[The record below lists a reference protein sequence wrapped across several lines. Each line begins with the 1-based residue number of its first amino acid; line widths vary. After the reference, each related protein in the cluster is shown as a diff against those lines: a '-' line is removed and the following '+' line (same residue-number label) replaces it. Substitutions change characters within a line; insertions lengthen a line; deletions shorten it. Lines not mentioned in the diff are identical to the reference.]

1 MNKKHIAVRLLT
13 AAANLQGKEAT
24 WQEMTRKCWEHQES
38 LREQEHNFIKV
49 LFSRSKRKEVYQPSS
64 DQLKWLK
71 HICSQVYFKQ
81 NNEYA

>member
-1 MNKKHIAVRLLT
+1 VRLLT
-13 AAANLQGKEAT
+13 AAANLQGKETT
-24 WQEMTRKCWEHQES
+24 WQEMTRKCWEES
-38 LREQEHNFIKV
+38 LREQERNYFIKV

-71 HICSQVYFKQ
+71 YIYIQVYVKN